1 MAVWCEQAGIP
12 PGYTLHGL
20 RTTFANEIAE
30 GGADPFAVQKA
41 LGHRNFRTTQIYLK
55 KLDATPMA
63 IRAADAAARRAAQ
76 IRRIRNSE
84 K

>member
-1 MAVWCEQAGIP
+1 MAVWCKQAGIP

-20 RTTFANEIAE
+20 RTSYANEIAE

-41 LGHRNFRTTQIYLK
+41 LGHKNIRTTQMHLK

-63 IRAADAAARRAAQ
+63 LRAAEAAARRAAQ
-76 IRRIRNSE
+76 TRRIRESE